1 MPLGCPMVDF
11 IIINSHLAKSSSQG
25 CVIPDAIGNAIH
37 CLFYSTNFLKC
48 RVFTI
53 LPKDHVL
60 SSFRRVG
67 RGPLWPPALGLCED
81 RMPTDRTRVTRAAIK
96 APSPTEW

>member
-60 SSFRRVG
+60 SSFRRGGSGAGLGGGLYG
-67 RGPLWPPALGLCED
+67 RPPLGCVKIGCL
-81 RMPTDRTRVTRAAIK
+81 
-96 APSPTEW
+96 PTEQGLRGRP